1 MKLQR
6 ALKASNLNT
15 RISTGSGSIT
25 MQASELS
32 QRIRKHSAPQVIDV
46 RSGLEFKR
54 GHTPGAIHA
63 PVLKILLKNL
73 SL

>member
-1 MKLQR
+1 MCCRPMKLQS

-32 QRIRKHSAPQVIDV
+32 QRIKKHSAPLT
-46 RSGLEFKR
+46 R
-54 GHTPGAIHA
+54 A
-63 PVLKILLKNL
+63 VLF
-73 SL
+73 